1 MRELAL
7 PHVQGER
14 AWECL
19 WPFVSIGHAD
29 GDALGLGGAGEMFSA
44 ALCHPEGKLQEVTG
58 AGWMKMGSCATFSAR
73 CLQKCVGRPRYSL
86 PVFRTTRSRYR
97 LSACQ
102 PVDWGCQALAA
113 PGVHWRSGQIH
124 GNFSKDICYL
134 LPDRDPPADVRAVCP
149 ERSST
154 SVWVSVCLS
163 AAMVCH
169 PPGG

>member
-1 MRELAL
+1 MLMVMPLDLVAQVRCFQ
-7 PHVQGER
+7 P
-14 AWECL
+14 
-19 WPFVSIGHAD
+19 
-29 GDALGLGGAGEMFSA
+29 
-44 ALCHPEGKLQEVTG
+44 LCHPEGKLQEVTG

-73 CLQKCVGRPRYSL
+73 CLQKCVGRPE
-86 PVFRTTRSRYR
+86 VF
-97 LSACQ
+97 
-102 PVDWGCQALAA
+102 A
-113 PGVHWRSGQIH
+113 PGVSHHQKSISPFCLPASGLGMPGISRTGRTLAFWSIH
-124 GNFSKDICYL
+124 GNFSKDICHL